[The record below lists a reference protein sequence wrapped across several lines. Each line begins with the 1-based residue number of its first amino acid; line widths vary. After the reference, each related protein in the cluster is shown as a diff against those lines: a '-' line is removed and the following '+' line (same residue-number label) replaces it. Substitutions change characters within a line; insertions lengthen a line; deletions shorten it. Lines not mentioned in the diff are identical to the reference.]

1 MKSEN
6 WILVILQKQLGKGFY
21 KQANIDCVLF
31 ICSPCKKFLSDRNKK
46 GRQLEI
52 HFWNETLSD
61 FCMSFIDAPA
71 FSSRRL
77 LGDNLCEIVA
87 SHSWEFWALFS
98 RKDS

>member
-46 GRQLEI
+46 E
-52 HFWNETLSD
+52 
-61 FCMSFIDAPA
+61 
-71 FSSRRL
+71 
-77 LGDNLCEIVA
+77 DNWKFTSEMKHC
-87 SHSWEFWALFS
+87 
-98 RKDS
+98 